1 MLELIILGSAAAVPI
16 KNRNLSS
23 TALRYKSHII
33 LFDCGE
39 DIQRRFI
46 EAGLK
51 FNKPLKIL
59 ISHFH
64 GDHIIGLPGLLFRF
78 SLTDRTAPL
87 TIFGPP
93 NETKKLQ

>member
-23 TALRYKSHII
+23 TALRYKNHII

-46 EAGLK
+46 EA
-51 FNKPLKIL
+51 
-59 ISHFH
+59 
-64 GDHIIGLPGLLFRF
+64 D
-78 SLTDRTAPL
+78 
-87 TIFGPP
+87 
-93 NETKKLQ
+93 